1 MSGGVL
7 SGRVVD
13 GGSPPLGKR
22 VMALSLLQP
31 SPFSYAHFWYNGV
44 MFGFGALACSLLP
57 DGAMHATY
65 NLGQYTEDGGVLVTV
80 RYGDGQE
87 EVSLSTQPVLLDL
100 ARAIRTS
107 LTEKAE
113 ELQGCSSSEG
123 KQVHV
128 SEEGYEGKESA
139 EGYEGSI
146 VFPEWLENLHSITVS
161 DYSYS
166 PKDASVVGWVFDGG
180 RRVSGVTLVKG
191 VPKPAQAPL
200 SKEQVAW
207 NLDKFAMREDL
218 PEERTLFDKS
228 KQLYEDYWSGKL
240 TGYSTPPFV
249 DIVVLRNTQTSRNPV
264 WFVEEVSSE
273 YGYFRTLPIVK
284 EYPMSGYS
292 ADAVYHIG
300 EQVQGGYVKAIRSG
314 VTPVE
319 RFGAD
324 YYIAIKE

>member
-1 MSGGVL
+1 
-7 SGRVVD
+7 
-13 GGSPPLGKR
+13 
-22 VMALSLLQP
+22 MALFLLRP
-31 SPFSYAHFWYNGV
+31 SPFSYAHFCYNV
-44 MFGFGALACSLLP
+44 TMLGFGALACSLLP
-57 DGAMHATY
+57 DGAVHATY
-65 NLGQYTEDGGVLVTV
+65 NLVQHTGDGEVLVTV
-80 RYGDGQE
+80 RYADGRE
-87 EVSLSTQPVLLDL
+87 EVSLSPRPVLLDL
-100 ARAIRTS
+100 ARAIDTS
-107 LTEKAE
+107 LTERSE

-123 KQVHV
+123 KKVPV
-128 SEEGYEGKESA
+128 RTSGEGNP
-139 EGYEGSI
+139 

-166 PKDASVVGWVFDGG
+166 PKDASTVGWVFDGG

-191 VPKPAQAPL
+191 APKPPQVVL
-200 SKEQVAW
+200 SKEQVAR
-207 NLDKFAMREDL
+207 NLDKFAMREGL

-228 KQLYEDYWSGKL
+228 KQLYGDYWSGEL

-264 WFVEEVSSE
+264 WFVEEISSE

-300 EQVQGGYVKAIRSG
+300 EEVQGGYVKAIRSG
-314 VTPVE
+314 VTPME
-319 RFGAD
+319 RFGMD

>member
-13 GGSPPLGKR
+13 GGSPPLVKR
-22 VMALSLLQP
+22 VMAPSLLRP
-31 SPFSYAHFWYNGV
+31 SPFSYAHFCYNV
-44 MFGFGALACSLLP
+44 TMFGFGALACSLLP

-65 NLGQYTEDGGVLVTV
+65 NLVQHTEDGGVLVTV
-80 RYGDGQE
+80 RYADGHE
-87 EVSLSTQPVLLDL
+87 GVRLSTQPVLLDL
-100 ARAIRTS
+100 ARAIDVS
-107 LTEKAE
+107 LVERAE
-113 ELQGCSSSEG
+113 ELQGRSSEG
-123 KQVHV
+123 KQGPV
-128 SEEGYEGKESA
+128 SARDEGEEGTP
-139 EGYEGSI
+139 

-166 PKDASVVGWVFDGG
+166 PRDASAVGWVFDDG

-191 VPKPAQAPL
+191 ASKLPNTSL

-264 WFVEEVSSE
+264 WFVEEISSE

-300 EQVQGGYVKAIRSG
+300 DQVQGGYVKAIRSG

>member
-13 GGSPPLGKR
+13 GGSLPLGKR
-22 VMALSLLQP
+22 VMALSLLRP
-31 SPFSYAHFWYNGV
+31 SPFSYAHFWYNGSV
-44 MFGFGALACSLLP
+44 FGFGALACSLLP

-65 NLGQYTEDGGVLVTV
+65 NLAQYTEDGGVLVTV
-80 RYGDGQE
+80 RYADGRE
-87 EVSLSTQPVLLDL
+87 GVSLSTQPVLLDL
-100 ARAIRTS
+100 ARAIDVS
-107 LTEKAE
+107 LVERAE
-113 ELQGCSSSEG
+113 ELQGRSLSAGREVPVSTSGEG
-123 KQVHV
+123 NP
-128 SEEGYEGKESA
+128 
-139 EGYEGSI
+139 

-161 DYSYS
+161 DYSYT
-166 PKDASVVGWVFDGG
+166 PKDASTVGWVFDDG

-191 VPKPAQAPL
+191 APKPTQVVL

-249 DIVVLRNTQTSRNPV
+249 DIVVLRNTQTSRSPV
-264 WFVEEVSSE
+264 WFVEEISSE

>member
-22 VMALSLLQP
+22 VMALSLLRP
-31 SPFSYAHFWYNGV
+31 SPFSYAHFWYNGSV
-44 MFGFGALACSLLP
+44 FGFGALACSLLP
-57 DGAMHATY
+57 DGAVHATY

-87 EVSLSTQPVLLDL
+87 EVSLSTHPVLLDL
-100 ARAIRTS
+100 ARAIRAS

-113 ELQGCSSSEG
+113 ELQGRSLSAGREVPVSASDEG
-123 KQVHV
+123 
-128 SEEGYEGKESA
+128 EEGTP
-139 EGYEGSI
+139 

-161 DYSYS
+161 DYSYT
-166 PKDASVVGWVFDGG
+166 PKDASTVGWVFDGG

-191 VPKPAQAPL
+191 APKPTQVVL

>member
-1 MSGGVL
+1 ML
-7 SGRVVD
+7 
-13 GGSPPLGKR
+13 
-22 VMALSLLQP
+22 
-31 SPFSYAHFWYNGV
+31 
-44 MFGFGALACSLLP
+44 GFGALACSLLP
-57 DGAMHATY
+57 DGAMHVTY
-65 NLGQYTEDGGVLVTV
+65 NLVQHTEDGGVLVTV
-80 RYGDGQE
+80 RYEDGRE
-87 EVSLSTQPVLLDL
+87 EVTMSAQPVLLDL
-100 ARAIRTS
+100 ARAIQVS
-107 LTEKAE
+107 LEEKAE

-123 KQVHV
+123 RKVPV
-128 SEEGYEGKESA
+128 RTSGEGTL
-139 EGYEGSI
+139 

-161 DYSYS
+161 DYRYS
-166 PKDASVVGWVFDGG
+166 PKDASTVGWVFDGG

-191 VPKPAQAPL
+191 SPKPPQVVL
-200 SKEQVAW
+200 SKEQVAR

-228 KQLYEDYWSGKL
+228 KQLYGDYWSGKL

-264 WFVEEVSSE
+264 WFVEEISSE

-300 EQVQGGYVKAIRSG
+300 EEVQGGYVKAIRSG

-319 RFGAD
+319 RFGMD

>member
-1 MSGGVL
+1 ML
-7 SGRVVD
+7 
-13 GGSPPLGKR
+13 
-22 VMALSLLQP
+22 
-31 SPFSYAHFWYNGV
+31 
-44 MFGFGALACSLLP
+44 GFGALACSLLP

-65 NLGQYTEDGGVLVTV
+65 NLVQHTGDGEVLVTV
-80 RYGDGQE
+80 RYADGRE
-87 EVSLSTQPVLLDL
+87 EVSLSSRPVLLDL
-100 ARAIRTS
+100 ARAIRES
-107 LTEKAE
+107 LAERAE
-113 ELQGCSSSEG
+113 ELQGRSLSEG
-123 KQVHV
+123 RKVPV
-128 SEEGYEGKESA
+128 STSDEGNP
-139 EGYEGSI
+139 
-146 VFPEWLENLHSITVS
+146 VFPEWLENLHSITVR

-166 PKDASVVGWVFDGG
+166 PKDANPVGWVFDGG

-191 VPKPAQAPL
+191 ASKPVQASL
-200 SKEQVAW
+200 SKEQVAR

-240 TGYSTPPFV
+240 TGYSTPPFI

-264 WFVEEVSSE
+264 WFVEEISSE

-300 EQVQGGYVKAIRSG
+300 EEVQGGYVKAIRSG
-314 VTPVE
+314 VTPME
-319 RFGAD
+319 RFGMD

>member
-1 MSGGVL
+1 MEWVVGGLSGGVL

-13 GGSPPLGKR
+13 GGSPPLVKR
-22 VMALSLLQP
+22 VMALSLLRP
-31 SPFSYAHFWYNGV
+31 SPFSYAHFWYNGSV
-44 MFGFGALACSLLP
+44 FGFGALACSLLP

-80 RYGDGQE
+80 RYADGR
-87 EVSLSTQPVLLDL
+87 EVVGLSARPVLLDL
-100 ARAIRTS
+100 ARSIRAS

-113 ELQGCSSSEG
+113 ELQGRSSGELWG
-123 KQVHV
+123 TNAITEV
-128 SEEGYEGKESA
+128 KECNP
-139 EGYEGSI
+139 

-161 DYSYS
+161 DYSYT
-166 PKDASVVGWVFDGG
+166 PKDASTASWVFDDG

-191 VPKPAQAPL
+191 APKPVQAPL

-218 PEERTLFDKS
+218 PEERALFDKS

-264 WFVEEVSSE
+264 WFVEEISSE

-292 ADAVYHIG
+292 ADATYHIG
-300 EQVQGGYVKAIRSG
+300 EQVQGGYVQAIRSG

>member
-1 MSGGVL
+1 MGEVSGGVL

-13 GGSPPLGKR
+13 GGSPPLVKR
-22 VMALSLLQP
+22 VMALSLLRP
-31 SPFSYAHFWYNGV
+31 SPFSYAHFCYNGS

-80 RYGDGQE
+80 RYADGR
-87 EVSLSTQPVLLDL
+87 EVVGLSARPVLLDL
-100 ARAIRTS
+100 ARAIRAS

-113 ELQGCSSSEG
+113 ELQGRSSEG
-123 KQVHV
+123 KQGPV
-128 SEEGYEGKESA
+128 SASDEAEEGTF
-139 EGYEGSI
+139 

-166 PKDASVVGWVFDGG
+166 PKDASTVGWVFEGG

-191 VPKPAQAPL
+191 APKPAQAPL
-200 SKEQVAW
+200 SKEQVAL
-207 NLDKFAMREDL
+207 NLDKFAMRGDL

-264 WFVEEVSSE
+264 WFVEEISSE

-319 RFGAD
+319 RFGMD

>member
-1 MSGGVL
+1 
-7 SGRVVD
+7 
-13 GGSPPLGKR
+13 
-22 VMALSLLQP
+22 MALSLLRP
-31 SPFSYAHFWYNGV
+31 SPFSYAHFCYNGS
-44 MFGFGALACSLLP
+44 MLGFGALACSLLP
-57 DGAMHATY
+57 DGAVHATY

-80 RYGDGQE
+80 RYADGRE
-87 EVSLSTQPVLLDL
+87 GVGLSARPVLLDL

-107 LTEKAE
+107 LTEKSE
-113 ELQGCSSSEG
+113 ELQGCSSEG
-123 KQVHV
+123 KQGPV
-128 SEEGYEGKESA
+128 SASDECEEGTP
-139 EGYEGSI
+139 

-166 PKDASVVGWVFDGG
+166 PKDASTAGWVFDDG

-191 VPKPAQAPL
+191 APKPAQAPL
-200 SKEQVAW
+200 SKEQVAL

-300 EQVQGGYVKAIRSG
+300 EEVQGGYVKAIRSG

>member
-1 MSGGVL
+1 ML
-7 SGRVVD
+7 
-13 GGSPPLGKR
+13 
-22 VMALSLLQP
+22 
-31 SPFSYAHFWYNGV
+31 
-44 MFGFGALACSLLP
+44 GFGALACSLLP

-65 NLGQYTEDGGVLVTV
+65 NLVQHTGDGEVLVTV
-80 RYGDGQE
+80 RYADGRE
-87 EVSLSTQPVLLDL
+87 EVGLSSRPVLLDL
-100 ARAIRTS
+100 ARAIQVS
-107 LTEKAE
+107 LKEKAE
-113 ELQGCSSSEG
+113 ELQGCSSEG
-123 KQVHV
+123 KQGPV
-128 SEEGYEGKESA
+128 SASDEGEEGTP
-139 EGYEGSI
+139 

-161 DYSYS
+161 DYSYT
-166 PKDASVVGWVFDGG
+166 PKDASAVGWVFDGG

-191 VPKPAQAPL
+191 VPKSVNPTL
-200 SKEQVAW
+200 SKEQVAR

-218 PEERTLFDKS
+218 PEERMLFDKS
-228 KQLYEDYWSGKL
+228 KQLYGDYWSGKL
-240 TGYSTPPFV
+240 TGYSTPPFI

-264 WFVEEVSSE
+264 WFVEEISSE

-300 EQVQGGYVKAIRSG
+300 EEVQGGYVKAIRSG

>member
-1 MSGGVL
+1 ML
-7 SGRVVD
+7 
-13 GGSPPLGKR
+13 
-22 VMALSLLQP
+22 
-31 SPFSYAHFWYNGV
+31 
-44 MFGFGALACSLLP
+44 GFGALACSLLP

-65 NLGQYTEDGGVLVTV
+65 NLVQHTGDGEVLVTV
-80 RYGDGQE
+80 RYADGRE
-87 EVSLSTQPVLLDL
+87 EVTMSAQPVLLDL
-100 ARAIRTS
+100 ARAIDTS
-107 LTEKAE
+107 LTERSE

-123 KQVHV
+123 RKVPV
-128 SEEGYEGKESA
+128 STSDEGNL
-139 EGYEGSI
+139 

-161 DYSYS
+161 DYRYS
-166 PKDASVVGWVFDGG
+166 PKDANPVGWVFDGG

-191 VPKPAQAPL
+191 APKPANPTL
-200 SKEQVAW
+200 SKEQVAR
-207 NLDKFAMREDL
+207 NLDKFAMREGL

-228 KQLYEDYWSGKL
+228 KQLYGDYWSGEL
-240 TGYSTPPFV
+240 TGYSTPPFI

-264 WFVEEVSSE
+264 WFVEEISSE

-300 EQVQGGYVKAIRSG
+300 EEVQGGYVKAIRSG

-319 RFGAD
+319 RFGSD